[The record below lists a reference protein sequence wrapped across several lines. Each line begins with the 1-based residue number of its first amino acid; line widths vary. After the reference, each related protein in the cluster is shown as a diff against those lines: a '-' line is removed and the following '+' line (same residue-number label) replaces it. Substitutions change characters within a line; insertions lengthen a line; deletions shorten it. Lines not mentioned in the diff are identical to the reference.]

1 MFYLAEKIWDR
12 TYSGQAFMTLSQQV
26 ILSLKTFIEA
36 NLNRLE
42 SGQLFIWLYVS
53 LVESPDVSFCYV
65 DCTFR

>member
-1 MFYLAEKIWDR
+1 
-12 TYSGQAFMTLSQQV
+12 MTLRQQV

-53 LVESPDVSFCYV
+53 LVESPDLSLIVYTLIAHSV
-65 DCTFR
+65 DVLNF

>member
-1 MFYLAEKIWDR
+1 MFSPRKYR
-12 TYSGQAFMTLSQQV
+12 TLLGQAFMTLRLQV

-53 LVESPDVSFCYV
+53 LVESPDLSLFI
-65 DCTFR
+65 R